1 MDNYEKIRD
10 FVKRHVFFLL
20 GGACLLVVGIIYL
33 GVAAEP
39 VVNVNETSVAF
50 IPAEERATLP
60 EYVPSPTIVS
70 TPEPEPKPREII
82 VHIVGA
88 VNNPGVYVLMEGAR
102 IHDVLTKAGG
112 ATAYAD
118 LRRINLAALAVD
130 AMQIIV
136 PYYGEEVEEVF
147 VYAGTTTPGHT
158 QTSGQSASGKVNV
171 NTASNAELQ
180 TLPGIGPVL
189 AEAIINF
196 RETHGMFQSVEELIN
211 VPRIGPAT
219 LERLRPLVEV

>member
-1 MDNYEKIRD
+1 MDNYEKLRE
-10 FVKRHVFFLL
+10 FAKRHVFFLL

-33 GVAAEP
+33 ARAGAPTVTT
-39 VVNVNETSVAF
+39 NENIVAF
-50 IPAEERATLP
+50 IPAEERAAVQ
-60 EYVPSPTIVS
+60 EYVPAPAP
-70 TPEPEPKPREII
+70 TPEPEPEPGEVI

-88 VNNPGVYVLMEGAR
+88 VYNPGVYVLPEGAR
-102 IHDVLTKAGG
+102 IHDVLAMAGG
-112 ATAYAD
+112 ATDYAD
-118 LRRINLAALAVD
+118 LRQINLAALAID

-136 PYYGEEVEEVF
+136 PHYGEEVDQVF
-147 VYAGTTTPGHT
+147 VYANPQTPS
-158 QTSGQSASGKVNV
+158 QAPGQAASGLINI

-219 LERLRPLVEV
+219 LERLRPLVEVG

>member
-1 MDNYEKIRD
+1 METYEKFREFI
-10 FVKRHVFFLL
+10 KRHVYLLL

-33 GVAAEP
+33 VQAGTP
-39 VVNVNETSVAF
+39 TVNVNENIVAF
-50 IPAEERATLP
+50 VPAEDRAQEP
-60 EYVPSPTIVS
+60 EYLPAPAAVP
-70 TPEPEPKPREII
+70 TPEPEPSEIM

-88 VNNPGVYVLMEGAR
+88 VYNPGVFVLLEGAR
-102 IHDVLTKAGG
+102 INDVLTLAGG
-112 ATAYAD
+112 ATANAD

-136 PYYGEEVEEVF
+136 PYYGEEVGEVF
-147 VYAGTTTPGHT
+147 VYASP
-158 QTSGQSASGKVNV
+158 QAPAQASGQTASGLINI

-196 RETHGMFQSVEELIN
+196 RETHGRFQSVEELIN

-219 LERLRPLVEV
+219 LERLRPLVEVG